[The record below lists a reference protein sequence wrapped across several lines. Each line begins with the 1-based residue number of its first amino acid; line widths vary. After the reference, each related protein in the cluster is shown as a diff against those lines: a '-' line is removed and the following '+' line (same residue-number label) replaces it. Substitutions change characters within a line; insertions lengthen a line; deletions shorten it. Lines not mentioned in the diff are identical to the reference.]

1 VRTGVFSN
9 NDEWAR
15 MVCETGNALGE
26 KMWQMP
32 MDEEYADRIKSD
44 WADMK
49 NTGGRP
55 GGSIT
60 AAWLIRNFV
69 ENNAR
74 WAHLDIA
81 GSAQIGDFSGG
92 KTSGYV
98 NKWGTG
104 VPTRTFINLALKL
117 ANQS

>member
-1 VRTGVFSN
+1 
-9 NDEWAR
+9 
-15 MVCETGNALGE
+15 
-26 KMWQMP
+26 MWQMP
-32 MDEEYADRIKSD
+32 MDDEYNERIKSD
-44 WADMK
+44 WADVK

-60 AAWLIRNFV
+60 AAWFIRNFV
-69 ENNAR
+69 AEGTR

-92 KTSGYV
+92 KPSGYV

-104 VPTRTFINLALKL
+104 VPTRTFINLALQL
-117 ANQS
+117 ANKN